1 MLSSV
6 SSLLL
11 FWIPNFST
19 ISLSLNCLGEGCS
32 ANADG
37 CFSSA
42 CKALQEKGNS
52 RGHGSDP
59 GSKNDESLV
68 QGSWFKDGLDDSVG
82 KLNEETQITCMPD
95 CITCEDGFSKC
106 QENTNDKFD
115 YRGNIPLSIL
125 DNQLLDLGDVHSEVN
140 KLKGEDFG
148 TRTLSIIIKGG
159 MYYPLTYGNTN
170 INQVINSSLSLKNGT
185 RVTWINLD
193 ENSKH
198 SIAVIND
205 ITDRKLFEKMIP
217 FAGTAEYTFSTAGDY
232 LFFDPEHPYLN
243 GRIKVNDNSDATR
256 NVKM

>member
-1 MLSSV
+1 
-6 SSLLL
+6 
-11 FWIPNFST
+11 
-19 ISLSLNCLGEGCS
+19 
-32 ANADG
+32 
-37 CFSSA
+37 
-42 CKALQEKGNS
+42 
-52 RGHGSDP
+52 
-59 GSKNDESLV
+59 
-68 QGSWFKDGLDDSVG
+68 
-82 KLNEETQITCMPD
+82 MPD

-106 QENTNDKFD
+106 QENTNDRFD
-115 YRGNIPLSIL
+115 RGNIPLSVL

-148 TRTLSIIIKGG
+148 TRTLSIINKGG
-159 MYYPLTYGNTN
+159 MYYPETYGNTN
-170 INQVINSSLSLKNGT
+170 KNQVINSSLSLKNGT

-198 SIAVIND
+198 SITVIDD

-243 GRIKVNDNSDATR
+243 GRINVNDNSDATR

>member
-1 MLSSV
+1 M
-6 SSLLL
+6 

-42 CKALQEKGNS
+42 CKALQQKGNS

-59 GSKNDESLV
+59 SSKNDESLV
-68 QGSWFKDGLDDSVG
+68 QGNWFKDGLDDSVG

-140 KLKGEDFG
+140 KLKSEHFG

-159 MYYPLTYGNTN
+159 MYYPETYGNTN
-170 INQVINSSLSLKNGT
+170 KNQVNNSSLSLKNGT

-193 ENSKH
+193 QNTRH
-198 SIAVIND
+198 SITVIND

-232 LFFDPEHPYLN
+232 LFFDKEHPYLN

>member
-1 MLSSV
+1 MRNYHLFLMLSSV

-68 QGSWFKDGLDDSVG
+68 QGNWFKDGLDDSVG

-95 CITCEDGFSKC
+95 CITCEDGLFSKC

-125 DNQLLDLGDVHSEVN
+125 DNQLLDLDDIHSEVN

-148 TRTLSIIIKGG
+148 TRTLSIIIILLCK
-159 MYYPLTYGNTN
+159 
-170 INQVINSSLSLKNGT
+170 IV
-185 RVTWINLD
+185 
-193 ENSKH
+193 E
-198 SIAVIND
+198 
-205 ITDRKLFEKMIP
+205 
-217 FAGTAEYTFSTAGDY
+217 
-232 LFFDPEHPYLN
+232 
-243 GRIKVNDNSDATR
+243 
-256 NVKM
+256 